1 MVTHSKGFNS
11 MSIEAQSQH
20 PLRWFLSG
28 VGAQL
33 YAREREQFATVH
45 HSYRHATVL
54 QLGAPP
60 MIQSFS
66 HCHYLH
72 YDTDLY
78 FPSIGYNVC
87 GDFDRLAVR
96 SEIMDIVV
104 IPHLHEYIAD
114 FPSVIPEIYRVL
126 VPEGRVVIFGFN
138 PWSLWGVQRVLGQR
152 NIVPWCK
159 TFYNANMVIKRFEDQ
174 DFVLLEQHRL
184 FPAVRSECCQVLEQ
198 LGCHVLGVVY
208 MLVLGK
214 RSATMTLNTER
225 SHFVKPSENLI

>member
-1 MVTHSKGFNS
+1 
-11 MSIEAQSQH
+11 MSIDAQSQH
-20 PLRWFLSG
+20 PLCWFLSG
-28 VGAQL
+28 VGAKL
-33 YAREREQFATVH
+33 YAREREQFATVYQ
-45 HSYRHATVL
+45 SNRQSTVL

-66 HCHYLH
+66 HCRYLH

-78 FPSIGYNVC
+78 FSSVGYNVC
-87 GDFDRLAVR
+87 GDFDRLAIL

-138 PWSLWGVQRVLGQR
+138 PWSIWGVQRVLGQR

-159 TFYNANMVIKRFEDQ
+159 TFYNANTVIKRFEDH

-184 FPAVRSECCQVLEQ
+184 FPAIYGECCQILDRF
-198 LGCHVLGVVY
+198 GCHALGVVY

-225 SHFVKPSENLI
+225 SRLISPSGNLV